1 MAAAGL
7 PCVVKH
13 FPGNSAADPHS
24 AAPVLTVDRE
34 TLDREI
40 LPLAR
45 LIAGNLSAG
54 VMVSHAVVNAWESGV
69 NASRSPQVVSV
80 WLRQNLALSGIV
92 LGDDFSMGAVSAAG
106 IKEEDAA
113 IEALN
118 AGVDM
123 VMAWPRSL
131 GALHRAILGALKN
144 GSLKRERLREAATR
158 ILYEKL
164 RWGLI
169 KSEE

>member
-1 MAAAGL
+1 
-7 PCVVKH
+7 
-13 FPGNSAADPHS
+13 
-24 AAPVLTVDRE
+24 
-34 TLDREI
+34 
-40 LPLAR
+40 
-45 LIAGNLSAG
+45 
-54 VMVSHAVVNAWESGV
+54 
-69 NASRSPQVVSV
+69 V
-80 WLRQNLALSGIV
+80 WLRQNLGFSGIV

-106 IKEEDAA
+106 LREEDAA

-131 GALHRAILGALKN
+131 GRLHRAILGALEN
-144 GSLKRERLREAATR
+144 GSLNRDRLREAAAR

-169 KSEE
+169 KSGE

>member
-1 MAAAGL
+1 
-7 PCVVKH
+7 
-13 FPGNSAADPHS
+13 
-24 AAPVLTVDRE
+24 
-34 TLDREI
+34 
-40 LPLAR
+40 
-45 LIAGNLSAG
+45 
-54 VMVSHAVVNAWESGV
+54 MVSHAVVNAWDPGV

-80 WLRQNLALSGIV
+80 WLRQNLGFSGIV
-92 LGDDFSMGAVSAAG
+92 LGDDFSMGAISASG
-106 IKEEDAA
+106 LREEDAA

-131 GALHRAILGALKN
+131 GRLHRAILGALEK
-144 GSLKRERLREAATR
+144 GSLKRERLREAAAR

-169 KSEE
+169 KNEE

>member
-1 MAAAGL
+1 
-7 PCVVKH
+7 
-13 FPGNSAADPHS
+13 
-24 AAPVLTVDRE
+24 
-34 TLDREI
+34 
-40 LPLAR
+40 
-45 LIAGNLSAG
+45 
-54 VMVSHAVVNAWESGV
+54 
-69 NASRSPQVVSV
+69 V
-80 WLRQNLALSGIV
+80 WLRQNLGFSGIV

-144 GSLKRERLREAATR
+144 GSLKRERLREAAAR

-164 RWGLI
+164 RWGLV
-169 KSEE
+169 KSGE